1 MDFPITEEE
10 WALVEGIVFGESRNR
25 ISLTA
30 AAKAIGV
37 HRNVLVNAI
46 ERSRLKMPEDPPW
59 TRHIHTIWDQR
70 DIILADRLEDLAW
83 EKAQGAENPDGSF
96 EKGDTRVLM
105 AMLAA
110 RDSRYRPVKSKQDDN
125 KDIDAETI
133 RRALAS
139 QVHMEDIQQIEQER
153 ATEGVKEKGG

>member
-1 MDFPITEEE
+1 MEFPITEAE
-10 WALVEGIVFGESRNR
+10 WATVEGIVFGESRNR

-83 EKAQGAENPDGSF
+83 EKAQG

-110 RDSRYRPVKSKQDDN
+110 RDSRYRPVKSKQDDT